1 MLMNNVYNKTKI
13 NSQWSVCGVSVS
25 NISVVIKG
33 TATWTKCNYKCSTR
47 VYNNCE
53 GSHIDLHILKKY
65 INIQL

>member
-1 MLMNNVYNKTKI
+1 VYNKTKI
-13 NSQWSVCGVSVS
+13 NSQWSVCSVSVS

-33 TATWTKCNYKCSTR
+33 TAIWTKCKYKCTTR
-47 VYNNCE
+47 VYNNWE